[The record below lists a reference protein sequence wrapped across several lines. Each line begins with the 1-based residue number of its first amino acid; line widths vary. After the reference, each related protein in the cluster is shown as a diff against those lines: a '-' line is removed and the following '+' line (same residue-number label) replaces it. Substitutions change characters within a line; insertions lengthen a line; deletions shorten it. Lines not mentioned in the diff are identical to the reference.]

1 MSRQSAQGGISMTV
15 QGKPAKRNTVIS
27 ICKGLAIIL
36 MVIGHAEAPD
46 MLTRI
51 IYTFHM
57 PLFFI
62 TAGYFFSARNVEDP
76 WRFCARRFKG
86 LYIPFLKWS
95 VFFLLLHNVLFHFGI
110 LNETYGNWTGG
121 VTHPYSWHSAGAR
134 LLQMV
139 TGMSGYDEFL
149 AGAFW
154 FFRGL
159 LVASVLF
166 VVLYRLLGG
175 SGRLSH
181 VQTAVLICVGAL
193 AFTAF
198 RIAGDYTVT
207 VIPNGG
213 MREIWGLFFFG
224 VGVIYRHFEPRIRE
238 NFWLFLLYLALICG
252 AGWMHF
258 CGMNHRGTLRDL
270 WTLPLTGTVGFLM
283 VRYAARMLD
292 RRHNRLRDI
301 LVFIGDNT
309 LYVLVF
315 HILAYKAVSALKIWH
330 YGLDWGQMGC
340 HMVIHDFRD
349 DGYWIL
355 YSIAG
360 VALPLLGLLAVRSLR
375 SVAARVKG
383 QESRVEAVAQE

>member
-1 MSRQSAQGGISMTV
+1 MNSPALAA
-15 QGKPAKRNTVIS
+15 PAKRNTVIS

-36 MVIGHAEAPD
+36 MVVGHAEAPD
-46 MLTRI
+46 LLTRV

-62 TAGYFFSARNVEDP
+62 TAGYFFSARSAEDP
-76 WRFCARRFKG
+76 WGFCARRFKG
-86 LYIPFLKWS
+86 LYVPFLKWS
-95 VFFLLLHNVLFHFGI
+95 LFFLVLHNILFHFGI

-121 VTHPYSWHSAGAR
+121 VTHPYSWHAVGSR
-134 LLQMV
+134 LIKML
-139 TGMSGYDEFL
+139 TGMAGYDEFL

-166 VVLYRLLGG
+166 VALYRLVVGK
-175 SGRLSH
+175 GRVGH
-181 VQTAVLICVGAL
+181 AQAATLICAGAL

-198 RIAGDYTVT
+198 RIVGGYKIS

-224 VGVIYRHFEPRIRE
+224 IGVLYRHFESRVKE
-238 NFWLFLLYLALICG
+238 SFWLFLLYFILIFG
-252 AGWMHF
+252 AGWLHLS
-258 CGMNHRGTLRDL
+258 GMNHRGTLRDI
-270 WTLPLTGTVGFLM
+270 WSLPLTGTVGFLM
-283 VRYAARMLD
+283 VHYAAKMLD
-292 RRHNRLRDI
+292 RRHGRLRDM
-301 LVFIGDNT
+301 LVFVGDNT

-315 HILAYKAVSALKIWH
+315 HILAYKAVSLIKIWH
-330 YGLDWGQMGC
+330 YGLEWGQMGC

-360 VALPLLGLLAVRSLR
+360 VALPLLGVQAVRAIRRRFSQPKA
-375 SVAARVKG
+375 SAA
-383 QESRVEAVAQE
+383 ATA

>member
-1 MSRQSAQGGISMTV
+1 MNPDATALPG
-15 QGKPAKRNTVIS
+15 KRNTVIS

-46 MLTRI
+46 LLTRI

-62 TAGYFFSARNVEDP
+62 TAGYFFSARNADEP
-76 WRFCARRFKG
+76 WKFCARRFKG

-95 VFFLLLHNVLFHFGI
+95 LFFLLLHNVFFHFGI
-110 LNETYGNWTGG
+110 LNETYGNWSGG

-134 LLQMV
+134 LMQMF
-139 TGMSGYDEFL
+139 TGMAGYDEFL

-166 VVLYRLLGG
+166 VVLYRLLAGTR
-175 SGRLSH
+175 RLNH
-181 VQTAVLICVGAL
+181 VQTAALVCIGAL

-198 RIAGDYTVT
+198 RIAGGYKIS

-224 VGVIYRHFEPRIRE
+224 TGVLYRHFEPRIKE
-238 NFWLFLLYLALICG
+238 NFWLFLVYFLLICG
-252 AGWMHF
+252 AGWS
-258 CGMNHRGTLRDL
+258 
-270 WTLPLTGTVGFLM
+270 LPLTGTIGFLM
-283 VRYAARMLD
+283 VHYAAKMLD
-292 RRHNRLRDI
+292 KRHNRLRDI

-315 HILAYKAVSALKIWH
+315 HILAYKAVSLLKIWH
-330 YGLDWGQMGC
+330 YGLEWEQIGC

-360 VALPLLGLLAVRSLR
+360 VALPLLGLILVRSLR
-375 SVAARVKG
+375 RRFSTQLTDTEIA
-383 QESRVEAVAQE
+383 